1 MRLRTILFAL
11 ALLAMVSIT
20 VSGFYYVFSL
30 RQSEVEVAR
39 RRAVVHTEIIRNQLE
54 GFLSENLKPV
64 RALAGLPEIQRAL
77 TVPDHESIA
86 QANYILD
93 LFRDALDVDV
103 VYLLDRH
110 GLTMASSNRNSPDSF
125 VGENFAF
132 RPYFREAMQGNPSKY
147 LALGLTSHK
156 RGAYYSHPVHAE
168 DMDDPQGVVVIKAPI
183 SVMEKNIIQSSSDG
197 ITLLAGPYGVIFSSN
212 QPGWLFGSL
221 QPLESREVDELHQSR
236 QFGEGPW
243 PWVGLTPLDP
253 DRLEDLSHRRFF
265 MHSRELESYPGWRV
279 LHLQDLRQAG
289 ESVFQPLV
297 RTTGLLVLAICA
309 LAGAAVYYLYRKARA
324 EIMRRQRVE
333 RELRQSEERYRT
345 LYHHTPAMLH
355 SIDPEGRLV
364 SVSDYWCEALGY
376 QAEEVIGHHLA
387 EFLAPESR
395 PELLDR
401 NQPRFFRTGLLRD
414 ISYSFI
420 RKNGEVVDVLLS
432 AIAERDPQ
440 GGIVRSLAVLL
451 DITQRKRMEKDLRQ
465 AQEQLSQYSKDLERQ
480 VAERTR
486 EVTSF
491 LAYTPA
497 VVYLKD
503 RQGRYLLV
511 NSRFADLLG
520 RGQDQ
525 VRGRSDAEVFPPSLA
540 RQFQDNDGQVLASG
554 RPRQFEEVIEQ
565 PDGPHVYLS
574 SKFPVQGEAGAV
586 EAVWSVSLDITDL
599 KRAQESLRRLSGMI
613 LASQEKERTA
623 IARELHDELGQVLTA
638 LRMDAVWLQ
647 RWLEGRDQGQAAE
660 RAQAMCQLIDRTI
673 TEVRSIATRL
683 RPAVLDDLG
692 LVDAL
697 EWHTSD
703 FEKRTGVRVRFS
715 HQDVPEI
722 KGAAAISAYRVA
734 QEALTN
740 VARHARAGR
749 VEVTLTAQRGWL
761 ELKVVDDGQG
771 FSPAEIGESGGSGGG
786 WGLAGM
792 RERAG
797 LLGGQFRIDS
807 APGGGTTLT
816 LRLPLAAGEGGKP

>member
-1 MRLRTILFAL
+1 MRLRTILFVL

-30 RQSEVEVAR
+30 RESEVEVAR

-110 GLTMASSNRNSPDSF
+110 GLTIASSNRNSPDSF

-132 RPYFREAMQGNPSKY
+132 RPYFREAMQGNPAKY
-147 LALGLTSHK
+147 LALGMTSRK
-156 RGAYYSHPVHAE
+156 RGAYYSHPVFAE
-168 DMDDPQGVVVIKAPI
+168 DVDDPQGVVVIKAPI

-221 QPLESREVDELHQSR
+221 RPLDSRAVDELHQSR
-236 QFGEGPW
+236 QFGDGPW

-253 DRLEDLSHRRFF
+253 DRLEDLSHRHYY

-279 LHLQDLRQAG
+279 IHLQDLRQAG

-333 RELRQSEERYRT
+333 RELRHSEERYRT

-364 SVSDYWCEALGY
+364 SVSDYWCEAMGY
-376 QAEEVIGHHLA
+376 RAEEVIGHRLA
-387 EFLAPESR
+387 EYLAPESR
-395 PELLDR
+395 PDLLDR

-414 ISYSFI
+414 ISYSFV
-420 RKNGEVVDVLLS
+420 KKSGEVVDVLLS
-432 AIAERDPQ
+432 AIAERDAQ
-440 GGIVRSLAVLL
+440 GNIVRSLAVLL

-520 RGQDQ
+520 RSQDQ
-525 VRGRSDAEVFPPSLA
+525 VRGRADAEVFPPYVA
-540 RQFQDNDGQVLASG
+540 RQFQNNDGQVLASG
-554 RPRQFEEVIEQ
+554 QPRQFEEVIEQ
-565 PDGPHVYLS
+565 SDGPHVYLS
-574 SKFPVQGEAGAV
+574 SKFPVQGEAGGVGAI
-586 EAVWSVSLDITDL
+586 WSISLDITDL

-647 RWLEGRDQGQAAE
+647 RWLEGRDQDRAAE

-697 EWHTSD
+697 EWHTTD
-703 FEKRTGVRVRFS
+703 FEKRTGVRVRFN

-722 KGAAAISAYRVA
+722 KGLAAISAYRVA

-740 VARHARAGR
+740 VARHARASR
-749 VEVTLTAQRGWL
+749 VEVSLKALEGWL
-761 ELKVVDDGQG
+761 ELKVKDDGQG
-771 FSPAEIGESGGSGGG
+771 FVPAEIGEGGGPGGG

-792 RERAG
+792 RERAS
-797 LLGGQFRIDS
+797 LLGGRLQIES
-807 APGGGTTLT
+807 TPGRGTTLT
-816 LRLPLAAGEGGKP
+816 LRLPLVAEEGDKP

>member
-1 MRLRTILFAL
+1 M
-11 ALLAMVSIT
+11 
-20 VSGFYYVFSL
+20 
-30 RQSEVEVAR
+30 
-39 RRAVVHTEIIRNQLE
+39 
-54 GFLSENLKPV
+54 
-64 RALAGLPEIQRAL
+64 
-77 TVPDHESIA
+77 
-86 QANYILD
+86 
-93 LFRDALDVDV
+93 
-103 VYLLDRH
+103 
-110 GLTMASSNRNSPDSF
+110 GLT
-125 VGENFAF
+125 
-132 RPYFREAMQGNPSKY
+132 
-147 LALGLTSHK
+147 ALG
-156 RGAYYSHPVHAE
+156 
-168 DMDDPQGVVVIKAPI
+168 Q
-183 SVMEKNIIQSSSDG
+183 
-197 ITLLAGPYGVIFSSN
+197 
-212 QPGWLFGSL
+212 
-221 QPLESREVDELHQSR
+221 
-236 QFGEGPW
+236 
-243 PWVGLTPLDP
+243 
-253 DRLEDLSHRRFF
+253 DRLEDLSHRQYF
-265 MHSRELESYPGWRV
+265 MHYRELESYPGWRV
-279 LHLQDLRQAG
+279 IHLQEVRLAG
-289 ESVFQPLV
+289 DSVFQPLV

-309 LAGAAVYYLYRKARA
+309 LAGAAVYYLFRKARA

-376 QAEEVIGHHLA
+376 RAEEVIGRHLV

-395 PELLDR
+395 LDLLDR
-401 NQPRFFRTGLLRD
+401 NQPHFLRTGVLRD
-414 ISYSFI
+414 VSYSFVK
-420 RKNGEVVDVLLS
+420 KNGEVVEVILS
-432 AIAERDPQ
+432 AIAERDAQ

-451 DITQRKRMEKDLRQ
+451 DITQRNRMERELRQ
-465 AQEQLSQYSKDLERQ
+465 AQEQLSQHSKELERQ

-503 RQGRYLLV
+503 NRGRYLLV

-525 VRGRSDAEVFPPSLA
+525 VRGRSDTEVFPPILA

-554 RPRQFEEVIEQ
+554 QPRQFEEVIEQ
-565 PDGPHVYLS
+565 SDGQHVYLS
-574 SKFPVQGEAGAV
+574 SKFPVQGEDGAV
-586 EAVWSVSLDITDL
+586 AAIWSVSLDITEL

-647 RWLEGRDQGQAAE
+647 RWLEGRDQEQAAR

-722 KGAAAISAYRVA
+722 KGLAAISAYRVA

-740 VARHARAGR
+740 IARHARASR
-749 VEVTLTAQRGWL
+749 VEVALVVRDGWL
-761 ELKVVDDGQG
+761 ELRVADDGRG
-771 FSPAEIGESGGSGGG
+771 FSPAGIGDGGGAGGG

-797 LLGGQFRIDS
+797 LLGGQIRIDS
-807 APGGGTTLT
+807 IPGRGTTLT
-816 LRLPLAAGEGGKP
+816 LRLPLAVEERDKP